1 MNRMKERL
9 ILEEEKGDIPEELMG
24 KVAPKSAVLRF
35 RLLFLNNKENKT
47 IHKVEV
53 KNLNF
58 QDLMRHLQRG
68 ESVFIIPKLLGD
80 SSKDMEKQ
88 EDRTLW
94 YFTHL

>member
-1 MNRMKERL
+1 MKETL
-9 ILEEEKGDIPEELMG
+9 IIEEEKGNIPEELME
-24 KVAPKSAVLRF
+24 KVVPTSAVLRF
-35 RLLFLNNKENKT
+35 RLLFLNNNENKT
-47 IHKVEV
+47 IRKVEV

-88 EDRTLW
+88 EDRTPW
-94 YFTHL
+94 YFAHL